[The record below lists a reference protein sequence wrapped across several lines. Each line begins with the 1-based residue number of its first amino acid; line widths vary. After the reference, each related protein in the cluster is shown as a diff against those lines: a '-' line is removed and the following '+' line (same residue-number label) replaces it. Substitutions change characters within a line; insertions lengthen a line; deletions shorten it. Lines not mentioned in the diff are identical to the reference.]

1 MEIWKQVRLSVRRR
15 EREGSVRKMS
25 HRGHEYRYG
34 FRVPYGTI
42 SDEEKIA
49 REAVEIVKKKAS
61 TFGQAQK
68 VLSIMKAMLDECE
81 IN

>member
-1 MEIWKQVRLSVRRR
+1 
-15 EREGSVRKMS
+15 MS
-25 HRGHEYRYG
+25 DRGHEYRDS
-34 FRVPYGTI
+34 FRVRYGTN

>member
-1 MEIWKQVRLSVRRR
+1 MVHRNREI
-15 EREGSVRKMS
+15 
-25 HRGHEYRYG
+25 RYG
-34 FRVPYGTI
+34 QRVPYGMI

>member
-1 MEIWKQVRLSVRRR
+1 MP
-15 EREGSVRKMS
+15 

-81 IN
+81 INQSL